1 MENLTG
7 VSMQNIMWFLLIG
20 LIAGWLAAV
29 LVKGRG
35 LGVLGDILV
44 GIIGAELGGWIFSIV
59 GLSAYGFMGV
69 VIMSF
74 VGAIAL
80 LTIIKMVKAI

>member
-1 MENLTG
+1 MNSFENVL
-7 VSMQNIMWFLLIG
+7 WFLLIG

-35 LGVLGDILV
+35 FGVLGDILV
-44 GIIGAELGGWIFSIV
+44 GIIGAQLGGWIFSII
-59 GLSAYGFMGV
+59 GLSAYGFMGS

-74 VGAIAL
+74 VGAVAL